1 MHPGLY
7 IMFGGAVFGD
17 DDIVGR
23 SDSETAEDE
32 GVRCV
37 GQSICIYPYAPA
49 PLPRCLEK
57 GFVLTFNPNLEQ
69 T

>member
-7 IMFGGAVFGD
+7 IMFGGAVSGD
-17 DDIVGR
+17 DDIIGQ
-23 SDSETAEDE
+23 SDNETTEDE

-37 GQSICIYPYAPA
+37 GQSICIYPYVHES
-49 PLPRCLEK
+49 LPRCLEK
-57 GFVLTFNPNLEQ
+57 GFVLTFNPNLER